1 MKKISLFTLIFILF
15 SCEDNT
21 SNTDE
26 VKEENKPIEFSN
38 PRRATFDDVRY
49 DWSVD
54 GKSVRLIGDNIAR
67 DDSLLVYREFNDY
80 GFKTLD
86 VSYNIGQ
93 VDSVVMIYDGWK
105 KLSEID
111 YDIVSKNDGTLNVTT
126 NRFGTFSYIWD
137 GLKVK
142 KYEVDNN
149 NHLVSESE
157 YDVTGRL
164 IYEKIYLRGAASS
177 FYEQNYEYDTNY
189 RNRLLKMTRMK
200 VGFIAPQ
207 IMREALWEENTS
219 RHLLYAEGGDL
230 LSIADITVNEFDDW
244 LSLKWTS
251 TDGTLFQDVK
261 ITYKTERFM
270 PYYVPMTTLSKN

>member
-111 YDIVSKNDGTLNVTT
+111 YDIVTKNDGTLNVTT

-207 IMREALWEENTS
+207 IMREIFWEENAS

-251 TDGTLFQDVK
+251 TDGILFQDVK

>member
-21 SNTDE
+21 SNADE
-26 VKEENKPIEFSN
+26 AKEENKPIEFSN
-38 PRRATFDDVRY
+38 PKRATFDDVRY

-164 IYEKIYLRGAASS
+164 IYEKVYLRGAASS

-189 RNRLLKMTRMK
+189 RNRLLKITRMK

-207 IMREALWEENTS
+207 IMQEVIWQENTA
-219 RHLLYAEGGDL
+219 RNLYYAEGGDL
-230 LSIADITVNEFDDW
+230 LNLADITVNEFDDW
-244 LSLKWTS
+244 LSFKWTS
-251 TDGTLFQDVK
+251 TDGTLLQDAK

-270 PYYVPMTTLSKN
+270 PYYVPMTTFSKN

>member
-1 MKKISLFTLIFILF
+1 LKKISLFTLIFILF

-189 RNRLLKMTRMK
+189 RNRLLKITRMK

-207 IMREALWEENTS
+207 IMQEVFWQENTA
-219 RHLLYAEGGDL
+219 RNLFYAEGGDL
-230 LSIADITVNEFDDW
+230 LSLADITVNEFDDW

-261 ITYKTERFM
+261 ITYRTERFM

>member
-1 MKKISLFTLIFILF
+1 MKKFSLFTLIFILF

-86 VSYNIGQ
+86 LSYNIGQ
-93 VDSVVMIYDGWK
+93 VDSVVMIYDWWK

-189 RNRLLKMTRMK
+189 RNRLLKITRMK

-207 IMREALWEENTS
+207 IMQEVFWQENTA
-219 RHLLYAEGGDL
+219 RNLFYAEGGDL
-230 LSIADITVNEFDDW
+230 LSLADITINEFDDW

-251 TDGTLFQDVK
+251 ADGTLFQDVK
-261 ITYKTERFM
+261 ITYRTERFM

>member
-207 IMREALWEENTS
+207 IMREVFWEENAS

>member
-38 PRRATFDDVRY
+38 PRRAAFDDVRY

-111 YDIVSKNDGTLNVTT
+111 YDIVTKNDGTLNVTT

-207 IMREALWEENTS
+207 IMREIFWEENAS

>member
-111 YDIVSKNDGTLNVTT
+111 YDIVTKNDGTLNVTT

-207 IMREALWEENTS
+207 IMREIFWEENAS

-251 TDGTLFQDVK
+251 ADGTLFQDVK

>member
-1 MKKISLFTLIFILF
+1 LKRISLFTLIFILF

-21 SNTDE
+21 SNADE
-26 VKEENKPIEFSN
+26 AKEENKPIEFSN
-38 PRRATFDDVRY
+38 PKRATFDDVRY

-164 IYEKIYLRGAASS
+164 IYEKVYLRGAASS

-189 RNRLLKMTRMK
+189 RNRLLKITRMK

-207 IMREALWEENTS
+207 IMQEVIWQENTA
-219 RHLLYAEGGDL
+219 RNLYYAEGGDL
-230 LSIADITVNEFDDW
+230 LNLADITVNEFDDW
-244 LSLKWTS
+244 LSFKWTS
-251 TDGTLFQDVK
+251 TDGTLLQDAK

>member
-86 VSYNIGQ
+86 VSYNILQ

-111 YDIVSKNDGTLNVTT
+111 YDIVTKNDGTLNVTT

-207 IMREALWEENTS
+207 IMREAFWEENAS

-251 TDGTLFQDVK
+251 TDGTLFQDAK

>member
-1 MKKISLFTLIFILF
+1 MKRISLFTLIFILF

-157 YDVTGRL
+157 YDITGRL

-207 IMREALWEENTS
+207 IMREIFWEENAS
-219 RHLLYAEGGDL
+219 RHLLYAEGGEL
-230 LSIADITVNEFDDW
+230 LSFADITVNEFDDW

-251 TDGTLFQDVK
+251 TDGTLFQDAK

>member
-1 MKKISLFTLIFILF
+1 MKKISLFILIFILF

-26 VKEENKPIEFSN
+26 AKEENKPIEFSN
-38 PRRATFDDVRY
+38 PKRATFDDVRY

-164 IYEKIYLRGAASS
+164 IYEKVYLRGAASS

-189 RNRLLKMTRMK
+189 RNRLIKITRLK

-207 IMREALWEENTS
+207 IMQEVIWQENTA
-219 RHLLYAEGGDL
+219 RNLYYAEGGDL
-230 LSIADITVNEFDDW
+230 LDLADITVNEFDDW
-244 LSLKWTS
+244 LSFKWTS
-251 TDGTLFQDVK
+251 TDGTLLQDIK

>member
-26 VKEENKPIEFSN
+26 VKEENNPIEFSN

-54 GKSVRLIGDNIAR
+54 GKSVRVIGDNIAR
-67 DDSLLVYREFNDY
+67 DDSLLDYREYNDY
-80 GFKTLD
+80 GLMTLN

-93 VDSVVMIYDGWK
+93 VDSVVMIYEGWK

-111 YDIVSKNDGTLNVTT
+111 YDIISKNDGTLNVTS

-149 NHLVSESE
+149 NYLVSESE

-164 IYEKIYLRGAASS
+164 IYEKVYLRGDAGS

-189 RNRLLKMTRMK
+189 RNRLLKITRSK
-200 VGFIAPQ
+200 VGFLVPQ
-207 IMREALWEENTS
+207 TMQELIWQENTA
-219 RHLLYAEGGDL
+219 RILYYAEGGNL
-230 LSIADITVNEFDDW
+230 LSKADITVNEFDDW
-244 LSLKWTS
+244 LSFKWTS
-251 TDGTLFQDVK
+251 TDGTLLQDVK

>member
-21 SNTDE
+21 SNNDE

-38 PRRATFDDVRY
+38 PKRATFDDVRY

-111 YDIVSKNDGTLNVTT
+111 YDIISNNVST
-126 NRFGTFSYIWD
+126 NKFGTFNYIWD

-142 KYEVDNN
+142 KYEVDNDN
-149 NHLVSESE
+149 YLVSESE
-157 YDVTGRL
+157 YDISGRL
-164 IYEKIYLRGAASS
+164 IYEKVYLRGDAGS
-177 FYEQNYEYDTNY
+177 FYEQNHEYDTNY
-189 RNRLLKMTRMK
+189 RYRLLKITRLK
-200 VGFIAPQ
+200 AGFLAPQ
-207 IMREALWEENTS
+207 TMQEVIWQGNTA
-219 RHLLYAEGGDL
+219 RILYYSEGGVL
-230 LSIADITVNEFDDW
+230 QFQADITVNEFDDV
-244 LSLKWTS
+244 LTFISTS
-251 TDGTLFQDVK
+251 SNGTLLQDVK
-261 ITYKTERFM
+261 ITYKTERFI
-270 PYYVPMTTLSKN
+270 PYYVPMTTLSKK

>member
-26 VKEENKPIEFSN
+26 AKEENKPIEFSN

-207 IMREALWEENTS
+207 IMREIFWEENAS

-251 TDGTLFQDVK
+251 TDGILFQDAK

>member
-111 YDIVSKNDGTLNVTT
+111 YDIVTKNDGTLNVTT

-207 IMREALWEENTS
+207 IMREIFWEENAS
-219 RHLLYAEGGDL
+219 RHLLYAEGGEL
-230 LSIADITVNEFDDW
+230 LSFADITVNEFDDW

>member
-1 MKKISLFTLIFILF
+1 MKNFSLFTLIFILF

-21 SNTDE
+21 TNTE
-26 VKEENKPIEFSN
+26 EAKEENKPIEFSN

-111 YDIVSKNDGTLNVTT
+111 YDIVTKNDGTLNVTT

-207 IMREALWEENTS
+207 IMREIFWEENAS

>member
-21 SNTDE
+21 SNNDE

-111 YDIVSKNDGTLNVTT
+111 YDIISNNVKDNDLFN
-126 NRFGTFSYIWD
+126 IEED
-137 GLKVK
+137 
-142 KYEVDNN
+142 EID
-149 NHLVSESE
+149 
-157 YDVTGRL
+157 
-164 IYEKIYLRGAASS
+164 YL
-177 FYEQNYEYDTNY
+177 T
-189 RNRLLKMTRMK
+189 KMS
-200 VGFIAPQ
+200 IQ
-207 IMREALWEENTS
+207 QALGS
-219 RHLLYAEGGDL
+219 D
-230 LSIADITVNEFDDW
+230 
-244 LSLKWTS
+244 
-251 TDGTLFQDVK
+251 
-261 ITYKTERFM
+261 
-270 PYYVPMTTLSKN
+270 

>member
-1 MKKISLFTLIFILF
+1 MKRISLFTLIFILF

-189 RNRLLKMTRMK
+189 RNRLLKITRMK

-207 IMREALWEENTS
+207 IMQEVFWQENTA
-219 RHLLYAEGGDL
+219 RNLFYAEGGDL
-230 LSIADITVNEFDDW
+230 LSLADITVNEFDDW

>member
-149 NHLVSESE
+149 NYLVSESE

-164 IYEKIYLRGAASS
+164 IYEKVYIRGDAGS

-207 IMREALWEENTS
+207 IMQEVFWQENTA
-219 RHLLYAEGGDL
+219 RNLFYAEGGDL
-230 LSIADITVNEFDDW
+230 LSLADITVNEFDDW

>member
-1 MKKISLFTLIFILF
+1 LKKISLFTLIFILF

-21 SNTDE
+21 TNTE
-26 VKEENKPIEFSN
+26 EAKEENKPIEFSN

-111 YDIVSKNDGTLNVTT
+111 YDIVTKNDGTLNVTT

-207 IMREALWEENTS
+207 IMREIFWEENAS

-261 ITYKTERFM
+261 ITYKMERFT
-270 PYYVPMTTLSKN
+270 PYYVPIAKLSKI

>member
-111 YDIVSKNDGTLNVTT
+111 YDIVTKNDGTLNVTT

-207 IMREALWEENTS
+207 IMREVFWEENAS
-219 RHLLYAEGGDL
+219 RHLLYAEGGEL
-230 LSIADITVNEFDDW
+230 LSFADITVNEFDDW

-251 TDGTLFQDVK
+251 TDGTLFQDAK

>member
-111 YDIVSKNDGTLNVTT
+111 YDIVTKNDGTLNVTT

-207 IMREALWEENTS
+207 IMQEVLWQENTA
-219 RHLLYAEGGDL
+219 RNLFYAEGGDL
-230 LSIADITVNEFDDW
+230 LSLADITVNEFDDW

>member
-67 DDSLLVYREFNDY
+67 DDSLLVYREYNDY

-189 RNRLLKMTRMK
+189 RNRLLKITRMK
-200 VGFIAPQ
+200 VGYIAPQ
-207 IMREALWEENTS
+207 IMQEVIWQENTA
-219 RHLLYAEGGDL
+219 RTLYYAEGGDL
-230 LSIADITVNEFDDW
+230 LSLADITINEFDDW
-244 LSLKWTS
+244 LSFKWTLN
-251 TDGTLFQDVK
+251 DGTLLQETK

>member
-21 SNTDE
+21 SNNDE
-26 VKEENKPIEFSN
+26 VKEENKLIEFSN
-38 PRRATFDDVRY
+38 PKRATFDDVRY

-111 YDIVSKNDGTLNVTT
+111 YDIISNNVST
-126 NRFGTFSYIWD
+126 NKFGTFNYIWD

-142 KYEVDNN
+142 KYEVDNDN
-149 NHLVSESE
+149 YLVSESE
-157 YDVTGRL
+157 YDISGRL
-164 IYEKIYLRGAASS
+164 IYEKVYLRGDAGS
-177 FYEQNYEYDTNY
+177 FYEQNHEYDTNY
-189 RNRLLKMTRMK
+189 RYRLLKITRLK
-200 VGFIAPQ
+200 AGFLAPQ
-207 IMREALWEENTS
+207 TMQEVIWQENTA
-219 RHLLYAEGGDL
+219 RYMLYAEGGDML
-230 LSIADITVNEFDDW
+230 GIADVTVNEFDDW
-244 LSLKWTS
+244 LSYKWTLN
-251 TDGTLFQDVK
+251 DGTLLQDIK

-270 PYYVPMTTLSKN
+270 PYYVPITTLSKK

>member
-111 YDIVSKNDGTLNVTT
+111 YDIVTKNDGTLNVTT

-207 IMREALWEENTS
+207 IMREIFWEENAS

-261 ITYKTERFM
+261 ITYRTERFM
-270 PYYVPMTTLSKN
+270 PYYVPMTTLS

>member
-67 DDSLLVYREFNDY
+67 DDSLLVYREYNDY

-189 RNRLLKMTRMK
+189 RNRLLKITRMK
-200 VGFIAPQ
+200 VGYIAPQ
-207 IMREALWEENTS
+207 IMQEVIWQENTA
-219 RHLLYAEGGDL
+219 RILYYAEGGDL
-230 LSIADITVNEFDDW
+230 LSLADITINEFDDW
-244 LSLKWTS
+244 LSFKWALN
-251 TDGTLFQDVK
+251 DGTLLQETK

>member
-21 SNTDE
+21 TNTDE
-26 VKEENKPIEFSN
+26 AKEENKPIEFSN

-111 YDIVSKNDGTLNVTT
+111 YDIISNNVTT
-126 NRFGTFSYIWD
+126 NKFGTFSYIWD

-207 IMREALWEENTS
+207 IMREIFWEENAS

>member
-111 YDIVSKNDGTLNVTT
+111 YDIVTKNDGTLNVTT

-207 IMREALWEENTS
+207 IMREIFWEENAS

>member
-189 RNRLLKMTRMK
+189 RNRLLKITRMK

-207 IMREALWEENTS
+207 IMQEVFWQENTA
-219 RHLLYAEGGDL
+219 RNLFYAEGGDL
-230 LSIADITVNEFDDW
+230 LSLADITVNEFDDW

-261 ITYKTERFM
+261 ITYRTERFM

>member
-111 YDIVSKNDGTLNVTT
+111 YDIISNNVTT
-126 NRFGTFSYIWD
+126 NKFGTFSYIWD

-207 IMREALWEENTS
+207 IMREIFWEENAS

>member
-1 MKKISLFTLIFILF
+1 MKRISLFTLIFILF

-157 YDVTGRL
+157 YDITGRL

-207 IMREALWEENTS
+207 IMREIFWEENAS

-251 TDGTLFQDVK
+251 TDGTLFQDAK

>member
-21 SNTDE
+21 SNNDE

-49 DWSVD
+49 DWSAD

-111 YDIVSKNDGTLNVTT
+111 YDVISNNVTT
-126 NRFGTFSYIWD
+126 NKFGTFSYIWD

-142 KYEVDNN
+142 KYEIDNDN
-149 NHLVSESE
+149 FLVSESE
-157 YDVTGRL
+157 YDISGRL
-164 IYEKIYLRGAASS
+164 IYEKVYLRGAAGS
-177 FYEQNYEYDTNY
+177 FYEQNHEYDTNY
-189 RNRLLKMTRMK
+189 RYRLLKITRLK
-200 VGFIAPQ
+200 AGFLAPQ
-207 IMREALWEENTS
+207 TMQEVIWQGNTA
-219 RHLLYAEGGDL
+219 RILYYSEGGVL
-230 LSIADITVNEFDDW
+230 QFQADITVNEFDDV
-244 LSLKWTS
+244 LTFIYTS
-251 TDGTLFQDVK
+251 SNGTLLQDVK
-261 ITYKTERFM
+261 ITYKTERFI
-270 PYYVPMTTLSKN
+270 PYYVPMTTLSKK

>member
-1 MKKISLFTLIFILF
+1 MKNFSLFTLIFILF

-207 IMREALWEENTS
+207 IMQEIFWQENTA
-219 RHLLYAEGGDL
+219 RNLFYAEGGDL
-230 LSIADITVNEFDDW
+230 LSLADITVNEFDDW

-251 TDGTLFQDVK
+251 TDGTLFQDAK

>member
-164 IYEKIYLRGAASS
+164 IYEKVYLRGAASS

-189 RNRLLKMTRMK
+189 RNRLIKITRLK

-207 IMREALWEENTS
+207 IMQEVIWQENTA
-219 RHLLYAEGGDL
+219 RNLYYAEGGDL
-230 LSIADITVNEFDDW
+230 LALADITVNEFDDW
-244 LSLKWTS
+244 LSFKWTS
-251 TDGTLFQDVK
+251 TDGTLLQDIK

-270 PYYVPMTTLSKN
+270 PYYVPMTKLSKN

>member
-21 SNTDE
+21 SNNDE

-38 PRRATFDDVRY
+38 PKRATFDDVRY

-111 YDIVSKNDGTLNVTT
+111 YDIISNNVST
-126 NRFGTFSYIWD
+126 NKFGTFNYIWD

-142 KYEVDNN
+142 KYEVDNDN
-149 NHLVSESE
+149 YLVSESE
-157 YDVTGRL
+157 YDISGRL
-164 IYEKIYLRGAASS
+164 IYEKVYLRGDAGS
-177 FYEQNYEYDTNY
+177 FYEQNHEYDTNY
-189 RNRLLKMTRMK
+189 RYRLLKITRLK
-200 VGFIAPQ
+200 AGFLAPQ
-207 IMREALWEENTS
+207 TMQEVIWQENTA
-219 RHLLYAEGGDL
+219 RYMLYAEGGDML
-230 LSIADITVNEFDDW
+230 GIADVTVNEFDDW
-244 LSLKWTS
+244 LSYKWTLN
-251 TDGTLFQDVK
+251 DGTLLQDIK

-270 PYYVPMTTLSKN
+270 PYYVPITTLSKK

>member
-21 SNTDE
+21 SNNDE

-49 DWSVD
+49 DWSAD

-111 YDIVSKNDGTLNVTT
+111 YDIISNNVTT
-126 NRFGTFSYIWD
+126 NKFGTFSYIWD

-142 KYEVDNN
+142 KYEVDNDN
-149 NHLVSESE
+149 FLISESE
-157 YDVTGRL
+157 YDISGRL
-164 IYEKIYLRGAASS
+164 IYEKVYLRGDAGS
-177 FYEQNYEYDTNY
+177 FYEQNHEYDTNY
-189 RNRLLKMTRMK
+189 RYRLLKITRLK
-200 VGFIAPQ
+200 AGFLAPQ
-207 IMREALWEENTS
+207 TMQEVIWQENTAKYM
-219 RHLLYAEGGDL
+219 LYAEGGDML
-230 LSIADITVNEFDDW
+230 GIADVTVNEFDDW
-244 LSLKWTS
+244 LSYKWTLN
-251 TDGTLFQDVK
+251 DGTLLQDIK

-270 PYYVPMTTLSKN
+270 PYYVPMTTLSKK